1 MSFGSP
7 LSALPRSGCDNRG
20 FSHSGVEHGAAPSAR
35 DLVVAAPFAIS
46 FSLGF
51 SSCDLQDLV
60 RRSSYHADAIRSCLE
75 RSSGGIHELGLR
87 LIGLAEGATGMAM
100 ETRTKPKINPN
111 VRIVVR
117 M

>member
-87 LIGLAEGATGMAM
+87 LIGLAEGQPAWPW
-100 ETRTKPKINPN
+100 KPEPSP
-111 VRIVVR
+111 R
-117 M
+117 